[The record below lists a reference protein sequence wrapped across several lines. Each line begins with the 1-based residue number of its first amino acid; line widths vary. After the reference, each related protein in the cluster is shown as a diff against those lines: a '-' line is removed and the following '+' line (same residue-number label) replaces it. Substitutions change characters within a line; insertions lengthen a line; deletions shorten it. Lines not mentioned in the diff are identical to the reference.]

1 MIFCNDLV
9 SIIIILGIIQG
20 ILIGIVFLRKS
31 EKSRNANKYLGIILL
46 LFAVHNIDFWASYSR
61 YTLKFP
67 IFLDISV
74 PFTLAMGPLLYG
86 YFYKSIKNRSEK
98 YGILH
103 YIPFAFFFIYSL
115 FFIIQPDEF
124 KFNVFISSR
133 NIDLPY
139 KEYTLRH
146 SFDPL
151 GIRSY
156 TGLFISA
163 QLCIYLTMSYI
174 QFIKHIKEKS
184 LNFFYLNEPIFIWLR
199 NLLLATSVIVI
210 TAVVIQLVYPGGRV
224 EFILATWFTIFIYY
238 LSFNLIRGSN
248 FLNQTLFPEK
258 YIKSSLTEKMKNEY
272 RQKVEKLMTD
282 EKLLLDNL
290 FSIKRL
296 SKNSGIPPNHLSQL
310 LNESFHQSFFEF
322 TRYYR
327 IKEAQ
332 ELLSSAGNAEVNIEE
347 IAHRVG
353 YNSKSAFNKAFLSL
367 TGQTPLSFKKK
378 SMQ

>member
-1 MIFCNDLV
+1 MIFRNDLV
-9 SIIIILGIIQG
+9 SIVIFLGIIQG
-20 ILIGIVFLRKS
+20 ILIGIIFLRKN
-31 EKSRNANKYLGIILL
+31 EKNRNSNKYLGIILL
-46 LFAVHNIDFWASYSR
+46 LFAVHNVDFWASYTR

-67 IFLDISV
+67 VFLDISV
-74 PFTLAMGPLLYG
+74 PFTMAMGPLLYG
-86 YFYKSIKNRSEK
+86 YFYNSLKNRSEK
-98 YGILH
+98 YRILH

-115 FFIIQPDEF
+115 FFIIQPEEF

-133 NIDLPY
+133 NIDLPF
-139 KEYTLRH
+139 KEFTLRH

-156 TGLFISA
+156 TGLFISV
-163 QLCIYLTMSYI
+163 QLCIYLIMSYLM
-174 QFIKHIKEKS
+174 FLKHIKTKGLVFFS
-184 LNFFYLNEPIFIWLR
+184 LHEPIFIWLR
-199 NLLLATSVIVI
+199 NMLIATSVLVI
-210 TAVVIQLVYPGGRV
+210 TAVIIQLAFPGGRV
-224 EFILATWFTIFIYY
+224 EFMLATWFTIFIYY
-238 LSFNLIRGSN
+238 LSFNLVRGSE

-258 YIKSSLTEKMKNEY
+258 YVKSSLTDQMKNDY
-272 RQKVEKLMTD
+272 RMKVEKLMKD
-282 EKLLLDNL
+282 EKLFLDNL

-296 SKNSGIPPNHLSQL
+296 SKSSGISPNHLSQL

-322 TRYYR
+322 TRHYR

-332 ELLSSAGNAEVNIEE
+332 ELLSAAGNADVNIEE

-378 SMQ
+378 SMN

>member
-1 MIFCNDLV
+1 MIYRNDLV

-20 ILIGIVFLRKS
+20 ILIGIIFLKKIAKNRIS
-31 EKSRNANKYLGIILL
+31 NKYLGILIL

-61 YTLKFP
+61 YTLMFP
-67 IFLDISV
+67 MFLDISV
-74 PFTLAMGPLLYG
+74 PFTLAMGPLFYS
-86 YFYKSIKNRSEK
+86 YFYNSLKNKSER

-115 FFIIQPDEF
+115 FFVIQPDEF

-133 NIDLPY
+133 NIDLPF
-139 KEYTLRH
+139 KEFTLRH

-151 GIRSY
+151 RIRNY
-156 TGLFISA
+156 TGIFISI
-163 QLCIYLTMSYI
+163 QLSIYLIMSYLLL
-174 QFIKHIKEKS
+174 IKHLKTKG
-184 LNFFYLNEPIFIWLR
+184 LRFFGLSEPIFIWLR
-199 NLLLATSVIVI
+199 NMLLATSVLVI
-210 TAVVIQLVYPGGRV
+210 TAVIIQLVFPGGRV
-224 EFILATWFTIFIYY
+224 EFLLATWFTIFIYY
-238 LSFNLIRGSN
+238 LSFNLVRGSE

-258 YIKSSLTEKMKNEY
+258 YVKSSLTDKMKNEY
-272 RQKVEKLMTD
+272 RMKVEMLMND
-282 EKLLLDNL
+282 EKLFLDNL

-296 SKNSGIPPNHLSQL
+296 SKSSGISPNHLSQL

-322 TRYYR
+322 TRQYR

-332 ELLSSAGNAEVNIEE
+332 ELLTAAGNTDVNIEE

-378 SMQ
+378 NMN